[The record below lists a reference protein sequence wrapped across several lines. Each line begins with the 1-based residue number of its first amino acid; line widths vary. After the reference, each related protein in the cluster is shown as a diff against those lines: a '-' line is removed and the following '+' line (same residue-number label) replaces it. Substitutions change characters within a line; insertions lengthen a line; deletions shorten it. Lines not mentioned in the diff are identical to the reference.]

1 MQKPFSVFVGL
12 RYTLARKRNFF
23 LSFVSLIS
31 MLGVSLGVMI
41 LIVALSV
48 MNGSI
53 DTLRADALKSVP
65 HVTVAGAR
73 VTTHWNELANIA
85 LNSPNV
91 ISAAPYL
98 EGEANI
104 LYQGNNRFVSLRG
117 VEGALEAD
125 VVDNPSSRYKDLLIA
140 LADTENG
147 IVLGAQLAGSLGIFG
162 SSVNLSVTPLG
173 SLLARNLTDTEGF
186 TVVGYADFGAYGN
199 SDTALINLAQAQQ
212 LFALNSASRLQL
224 RLRVDDVFNAKTIAQ
239 DLFADYPDLS
249 VQSWDEAQASLFNA
263 LRMEKVLTSFMLL
276 MIVMVGAVNIVS
288 TLVMVVADKGA
299 DVAIL
304 RTMGASRGTIMKI
317 FVVQG
322 LVAGL
327 LGTLIGAILGTLLAA
342 NITDISLI
350 LERIINSLASDSD
363 RYFISHLQ
371 TQIEWTEVGLICIA
385 ALTISFLATLYP
397 AYRASKIQAAEVLR
411 YE

>member
-1 MQKPFSVFVGL
+1 MRKPFSVFVGL
-12 RYTLARKRNFF
+12 RYTLARKQNFF

-65 HVTVAGAR
+65 HVTVSGDR
-73 VTTHWNELANIA
+73 VTTNWNELANIA
-85 LNSPNV
+85 LSSPKV

-104 LYQGNNRFVSLRG
+104 LYQGNNRFVNLRG
-117 VEGALEAD
+117 VEGLLEVD
-125 VVDNPSSRYKDLLIA
+125 VVDNPSSGYRDLLIV
-140 LADTENG
+140 LSKTENG
-147 IVLGAQLAGSLGIFG
+147 IILGAQLAGSLGIY
-162 SSVNLSVTPLG
+162 SNANLSVTALG
-173 SLLARNLTDTEGF
+173 SLLARNLADTQGF

-199 SDTALINLAQAQQ
+199 SDTGLVNLAQAQQ
-212 LFALNSASRLQL
+212 LFAKNSASQLQL
-224 RLRVDDVFNAKTIAQ
+224 RLRVDDVLNAKAVAE

-276 MIVMVGAVNIVS
+276 MIVMVGAINIVS

-304 RTMGASRGTIMKI
+304 RTMGASRSTIMKI

-322 LVAGL
+322 LVAGF
-327 LGTLIGAILGTLLAA
+327 LGTLTGAILGTLLAA

-350 LERIINSLASDSD
+350 LERIINSLTSDSN

-371 TQIEWTEVGLICIA
+371 TQIEWGEVALICIA

>member
-12 RYTLARKRNFF
+12 RYTLARKQNFF

-65 HVTVAGAR
+65 HVTVSGDR
-73 VTTHWNELANIA
+73 VTTNWNELANIA
-85 LNSPNV
+85 LSSPDV

-104 LYQGNNRFVSLRG
+104 LSQGNNRFVTLRG
-117 VEGALEAD
+117 VEGVLEAD
-125 VVDNPSSRYKDLLIA
+125 VVDKPSSGYRDLLVV
-140 LADTENG
+140 LSETENG
-147 IVLGAQLAGSLGIFG
+147 IILGAQLAGSLGIY
-162 SSVNLSVTPLG
+162 SNADLSVTALG
-173 SLLARNLTDTEGF
+173 SLLARNLADTQGF

-199 SDTALINLAQAQQ
+199 SDTGLVNLAQAQQ
-212 LFALNSASRLQL
+212 LFAQNSASQLQL
-224 RLRVDDVFNAKTIAQ
+224 RLRVDDVFNAKMIAQ
-239 DLFADYPDLS
+239 ELFADYPDLS
-249 VQSWDEAQASLFNA
+249 VQSWDETQASLFNA

-304 RTMGASRGTIMKI
+304 RTMGASRSTIMKI

-322 LVAGL
+322 LVAGF

-350 LERIINSLASDSD
+350 LERIINSLASDSN

-371 TQIEWTEVGLICIA
+371 TQIEWGEVALICIA

>member
-12 RYTLARKRNFF
+12 RYTLARKQNFF

-65 HVTVAGAR
+65 HVTVSGDR
-73 VTTHWNELANIA
+73 VTTNWNELANIA
-85 LNSPNV
+85 LSSPDV

-104 LYQGNNRFVSLRG
+104 LYQGNNRFVTLRG
-117 VEGALEAD
+117 VEGELEAD
-125 VVDNPSSRYKDLLIA
+125 VVDKPSSGYRDLLVV
-140 LADTENG
+140 LSETENG
-147 IVLGAQLAGSLGIFG
+147 IILGAQLAGSLGIY
-162 SSVNLSVTPLG
+162 SNADLSVTALG
-173 SLLARNLTDTEGF
+173 SLLARNLADTQGF

-199 SDTALINLAQAQQ
+199 SDTGLVNLAQAQQ
-212 LFALNSASRLQL
+212 LFAQNSASQLQL
-224 RLRVDDVFNAKTIAQ
+224 RLRVDDVLNAKMIAQ
-239 DLFADYPDLS
+239 ELFADYPDLS
-249 VQSWDEAQASLFNA
+249 VQSWDETQASLFNA

-304 RTMGASRGTIMKI
+304 RTMGASRSTIMKI

-322 LVAGL
+322 LVAGF

-350 LERIINSLASDSD
+350 LERIINSLASDSN

-371 TQIEWTEVGLICIA
+371 TQIEWGEVALICIA

>member
-12 RYTLARKRNFF
+12 RYTLARKQNFF

-65 HVTVAGAR
+65 HVTVSGDR
-73 VTTHWNELANIA
+73 VTTNWNELANIA
-85 LNSPNV
+85 LSSPDV

-104 LYQGNNRFVSLRG
+104 LYQGNNRFVTLRG
-117 VEGALEAD
+117 VEGELEAD
-125 VVDNPSSRYKDLLIA
+125 VVDKPSSGYRDLLVV
-140 LADTENG
+140 LSETENG
-147 IVLGAQLAGSLGIFG
+147 IILGAQLAGSLGIY
-162 SSVNLSVTPLG
+162 SNADLSVTALG
-173 SLLARNLTDTEGF
+173 SLLARNLADIQGF

-199 SDTALINLAQAQQ
+199 SDTGLVNLAQAQR
-212 LFALNSASRLQL
+212 LFAQNSASQLQL
-224 RLRVDDVFNAKTIAQ
+224 RLRVDDVLNAKMIAQ
-239 DLFADYPDLS
+239 ELFADYPDLS
-249 VQSWDEAQASLFNA
+249 VQSWDETQASLFNA

-304 RTMGASRGTIMKI
+304 RTMGASRSTIMKI

-322 LVAGL
+322 LVAGF

-350 LERIINSLASDSD
+350 LERIINSLASDSN

-371 TQIEWTEVGLICIA
+371 TQIEWGEVALICIA

>member
-12 RYTLARKRNFF
+12 RYTLARKQNFF

-65 HVTVAGAR
+65 HVTVSGDR
-73 VTTHWNELANIA
+73 VTTNWNELANIA
-85 LNSPNV
+85 LSSPKI

-104 LYQGNNRFVSLRG
+104 LYQGNDRFVSLRG
-117 VEGALEAD
+117 VEGVLEAD
-125 VVDNPSSRYKDLLIA
+125 VVDNPSSGYRDLLIV
-140 LADTENG
+140 LSETENG
-147 IVLGAQLAGSLGIFG
+147 IILGAQLAGSLGIY
-162 SSVNLSVTPLG
+162 SNADLSVTALG
-173 SLLARNLTDTEGF
+173 SLLARNLADTQGF

-199 SDTALINLAQAQQ
+199 SDTGLVNLAQAQQ
-212 LFALNSASRLQL
+212 LFAQNSASQLQL
-224 RLRVDDVFNAKTIAQ
+224 RLRVDDVFNAKAVAE
-239 DLFADYPDLS
+239 DLFADYPGLS
-249 VQSWDEAQASLFNA
+249 VQSWDDAQASLFNA

-304 RTMGASRGTIMKI
+304 RTMGASRNTIMKI

-322 LVAGL
+322 LVAGF
-327 LGTLIGAILGTLLAA
+327 LGTLVGAILGTLLAA

-350 LERIINSLASDSD
+350 LESLF
-363 RYFISHLQ
+363 YFPF
-371 TQIEWTEVGLICIA
+371 TDPNRMGGGGA
-385 ALTISFLATLYP
+385 DLYRC
-397 AYRASKIQAAEVLR
+397 AHN
-411 YE
+411 

>member
-1 MQKPFSVFVGL
+1 MQKPFSVLVGL
-12 RYTLARKRNFF
+12 RYTLARKQNFF

-65 HVTVAGAR
+65 HVTVSGDR
-73 VTTHWNELANIA
+73 VTTNWNELANIA

-117 VEGALEAD
+117 VEGVLEAG
-125 VVDNPSSRYKDLLIA
+125 VVDNPSSGYKDMLIV
-140 LADTENG
+140 LSETENG
-147 IVLGAQLAGSLGIFG
+147 IILGAQLAGNLGIFSG
-162 SSVNLSVTPLG
+162 ADLSVTTLG
-173 SLLARNLTDTEGF
+173 SLLARNLANTQGF

-199 SDTALINLAQAQQ
+199 SDTGLVNLAQAQQ
-212 LFALNSASRLQL
+212 LFAQNSASQLQL
-224 RLRVDDVFNAKTIAQ
+224 RLRVDDVFNAKAIAE
-239 DLFADYPDLS
+239 DLFADYSDLS

-288 TLVMVVADKGA
+288 TLVMVVADKGT

-304 RTMGASRGTIMKI
+304 RTMGASRSTIMKI

-322 LVAGL
+322 LVAGF
-327 LGTLIGAILGTLLAA
+327 LGTLFGAILGMLLAA

-350 LERIINSLASDSD
+350 LERVINSLARDSN

-371 TQIEWTEVGLICIA
+371 TQIEWGEVALVCIA

-397 AYRASKIQAAEVLR
+397 AFRASKIQAAEVLR

>member
-12 RYTLARKRNFF
+12 RYTLARKQNYF

-65 HVTVAGAR
+65 HVTVSGDR
-73 VTTHWNELANIA
+73 VTTNWNELANIA

-117 VEGALEAD
+117 VEGVLEAG
-125 VVDNPSSRYKDLLIA
+125 VVDNPSSGYKDMLIV
-140 LADTENG
+140 LSETENG
-147 IVLGAQLAGSLGIFG
+147 IILGAQLASNLGLFSG
-162 SSVNLSVTPLG
+162 ADLSVTTLG
-173 SLLARNLTDTEGF
+173 SLLARNLADTQGF

-199 SDTALINLAQAQQ
+199 SDTGLVNLAQAQQ
-212 LFALNSASRLQL
+212 LFAQNSASQLQL
-224 RLRVDDVFNAKTIAQ
+224 RLRVDDVFNAKAIAE
-239 DLFADYPDLS
+239 DLFADYSDLS

-304 RTMGASRGTIMKI
+304 RTMGASRSTIMKI

-322 LVAGL
+322 LVAGF
-327 LGTLIGAILGTLLAA
+327 LGTLFGAILGTLLAA

-350 LERIINSLASDSD
+350 LERVINSLARDSN

-371 TQIEWTEVGLICIA
+371 TQIEWGEVALVCIA

>member
-12 RYTLARKRNFF
+12 RYTLARKQNFF

-65 HVTVAGAR
+65 HVTVSGDR
-73 VTTHWNELANIA
+73 VTTNWNELANIA
-85 LNSPNV
+85 LSSPKV

-104 LYQGNNRFVSLRG
+104 LYQGNDRFVSLRG
-117 VEGALEAD
+117 VEGVLEAD
-125 VVDNPSSRYKDLLIA
+125 VVDNPSSGYRDLLIV
-140 LADTENG
+140 LSETENG
-147 IVLGAQLAGSLGIFG
+147 IILGAQLASSLGIY
-162 SSVNLSVTPLG
+162 SNADLSVTALG
-173 SLLARNLTDTEGF
+173 SLLARNLADTQGF

-199 SDTALINLAQAQQ
+199 SDTGLVNLAQAQQ
-212 LFALNSASRLQL
+212 LFAQNSASQLQL
-224 RLRVDDVFNAKTIAQ
+224 RLRVDDVFNAKAVAE
-239 DLFADYPDLS
+239 DLFADYPGLS
-249 VQSWDEAQASLFNA
+249 VQSWDDAQASLFNA

-304 RTMGASRGTIMKI
+304 RTMGASRSTIMKI

-322 LVAGL
+322 LVAGF
-327 LGTLIGAILGTLLAA
+327 LGTLVGAILGTLLAA

-350 LERIINSLASDSD
+350 LERIINSLASDSNH
-363 RYFISHLQ
+363 YFISHLQ
-371 TQIEWTEVGLICIA
+371 TQIEWGEVALICIA

>member
-12 RYTLARKRNFF
+12 RYTLARKQNFF

-65 HVTVAGAR
+65 HVTVSGDG
-73 VTTHWNELANIA
+73 VTTNWNELANIA
-85 LNSPNV
+85 LSSPDV

-104 LYQGNNRFVSLRG
+104 LSQGNNRFVTLRG
-117 VEGALEAD
+117 VEGELEAD
-125 VVDNPSSRYKDLLIA
+125 VVDKPSSGYRDLLVV
-140 LADTENG
+140 LSETENG
-147 IVLGAQLAGSLGIFG
+147 IILGAQLAGSLGIY
-162 SSVNLSVTPLG
+162 SNADLSVTALG
-173 SLLARNLTDTEGF
+173 SLLARNLADIQGF

-199 SDTALINLAQAQQ
+199 SDTGLVNLAQAQR
-212 LFALNSASRLQL
+212 LFAQNSASQLQL
-224 RLRVDDVFNAKTIAQ
+224 RLRVDDVFNAKMIAQ
-239 DLFADYPDLS
+239 ELFADYPDLS
-249 VQSWDEAQASLFNA
+249 VQSWDETQASLFNA

-304 RTMGASRGTIMKI
+304 RTMGASRSTIMKI

-322 LVAGL
+322 LVAGF

-350 LERIINSLASDSD
+350 PERIINSLASDSN

-371 TQIEWTEVGLICIA
+371 TQIEWGEVALICIA

>member
-12 RYTLARKRNFF
+12 RYTLARKQNFF

-65 HVTVAGAR
+65 HVTVSGDR
-73 VTTHWNELANIA
+73 VTTNWNELANIA
-85 LNSPNV
+85 LSSPDV

-104 LYQGNNRFVSLRG
+104 LSQGNNRFVTLRG
-117 VEGALEAD
+117 VEGELEAD
-125 VVDNPSSRYKDLLIA
+125 VVDKPSSGYRDLLVV
-140 LADTENG
+140 LSETENG
-147 IVLGAQLAGSLGIFG
+147 IILGAQLAGSLGIY
-162 SSVNLSVTPLG
+162 SNADLSVTALG
-173 SLLARNLTDTEGF
+173 SLLARNLADIQGF

-199 SDTALINLAQAQQ
+199 SDTGLVNLAQAQQ
-212 LFALNSASRLQL
+212 LFAQNSASQLQL
-224 RLRVDDVFNAKTIAQ
+224 RLRVDDVFNAKMIAQ
-239 DLFADYPDLS
+239 ELFADYPDLS
-249 VQSWDEAQASLFNA
+249 VQSWDETQASLFNA

-304 RTMGASRGTIMKI
+304 RTMGASRSTIMKI

-322 LVAGL
+322 LVAGF

-350 LERIINSLASDSD
+350 LERIINSLASDSN

-371 TQIEWTEVGLICIA
+371 TQIEWGEVALICIA

>member
-12 RYTLARKRNFF
+12 RYTLARKQNFF

-65 HVTVAGAR
+65 HVTVSGDR
-73 VTTHWNELANIA
+73 VTTNWNELANIA
-85 LNSPNV
+85 LSSPDV

-104 LYQGNNRFVSLRG
+104 LYQGNNRFVTLRG
-117 VEGALEAD
+117 VEGVLEAD
-125 VVDNPSSRYKDLLIA
+125 VVDKPSSGYRDLLVV
-140 LADTENG
+140 LSETENG
-147 IVLGAQLAGSLGIFG
+147 IILGAQLAGSLGIY
-162 SSVNLSVTPLG
+162 SNADLSVTALG
-173 SLLARNLTDTEGF
+173 SLLARNLADIQGF

-199 SDTALINLAQAQQ
+199 SDTGLVNLAQAQR
-212 LFALNSASRLQL
+212 LFAQNSASQLQL
-224 RLRVDDVFNAKTIAQ
+224 RLRVDDVLNAKMIAQ
-239 DLFADYPDLS
+239 ELFADYPDLS
-249 VQSWDEAQASLFNA
+249 VQSWDETQASLFNA

-304 RTMGASRGTIMKI
+304 RTMGASRSTIMKI

-322 LVAGL
+322 LVAGF

-350 LERIINSLASDSD
+350 LERIINSLASDSN

-371 TQIEWTEVGLICIA
+371 TQIEWGEVALICIA

>member
-1 MQKPFSVFVGL
+1 
-12 RYTLARKRNFF
+12 
-23 LSFVSLIS
+23 
-31 MLGVSLGVMI
+31 MLGVSLGVMV

-53 DTLRADALKSVP
+53 GTLRADALKSVP
-65 HVTVAGAR
+65 HVTVSGDR
-73 VTTHWNELANIA
+73 VTTSWNELANIA
-85 LNSPNV
+85 LSSPKV

-117 VEGALEAD
+117 VEGVLEAD
-125 VVDNPSSRYKDLLIA
+125 VVDNPSSGYRDLLIV
-140 LADTENG
+140 LSETESG
-147 IVLGAQLAGSLGIFG
+147 IILGAQLAGSLGIY
-162 SSVNLSVTPLG
+162 SNADLSVTALD
-173 SLLARNLTDTEGF
+173 SLLARNLADTQGF

-199 SDTALINLAQAQQ
+199 SDTGLINLARAEQ
-212 LFALNSASRLQL
+212 LFAQNSASQLQL
-224 RLRVDDVFNAKTIAQ
+224 RLRVNDVFNAKAIAE
-239 DLFADYPDLS
+239 DLFADYPALS

-263 LRMEKVLTSFMLL
+263 LRMEKVLTTVMLL

-288 TLVMVVADKGA
+288 TLVMVVADKGS

-304 RTMGASRGTIMKI
+304 RTMGASRSTIMKI

-322 LVAGL
+322 LVAGF
-327 LGTLIGAILGTLLAA
+327 LGTFTGAILGTLLAS
-342 NITDISLI
+342 NITDISLV
-350 LERIINSLASDSD
+350 LERIINSLPSGSN

-371 TQIEWTEVGLICIA
+371 TQIEWGEVALICIA

>member
-65 HVTVAGAR
+65 HVTISGDR
-73 VTTHWNELANIA
+73 VTTNWNELANIA
-85 LNSPNV
+85 LSSPNV
-91 ISAAPYL
+91 LSAAPYL

-104 LYQGNNRFVSLRG
+104 LHQGNNRFVSLRG
-117 VEGALEAD
+117 VEGVLEAD
-125 VVDNPSSRYKDLLIA
+125 VVDNPSSRYRELLLA
-140 LADTENG
+140 LSETENG

-162 SSVNLSVTPLG
+162 GADLSVTALG
-173 SLLARNLTDTEGF
+173 SLLARNLADTEGF

-212 LFALNSASRLQL
+212 LFAQNSASRLQL
-224 RLRVDDVFNAKTIAQ
+224 RLRVDDVFNAKSIAE

-299 DVAIL
+299 DIAIL
-304 RTMGASRGTIMKI
+304 RTMGASRGTIMRI

-327 LGTLIGAILGTLLAA
+327 MGTLIGAILGTLLAA

-350 LERIINSLASDSD
+350 LERIINSVATGSN

-371 TQIEWTEVGLICIA
+371 TQIEWAEVGLICIA

>member
-12 RYTLARKRNFF
+12 RYTLARKQNFF

-53 DTLRADALKSVP
+53 DTLRADTLKSVP
-65 HVTVAGAR
+65 HVTVSGDK
-73 VTTHWNELANIA
+73 VTTNWNELANIA
-85 LNSPNV
+85 LSSPDV

-104 LYQGNNRFVSLRG
+104 LYQGNNRFVTLRG
-117 VEGALEAD
+117 VEGVLEAD
-125 VVDNPSSRYKDLLIA
+125 VVDKPSSGYRDLLVV
-140 LADTENG
+140 LSETENG
-147 IVLGAQLAGSLGIFG
+147 IILGAQLAGSLGIY
-162 SSVNLSVTPLG
+162 SNADLSVTALG
-173 SLLARNLTDTEGF
+173 SLLARNLADTQGL

-199 SDTALINLAQAQQ
+199 SDTGLVNLAQAQQ
-212 LFALNSASRLQL
+212 LFAQNSASQLQL
-224 RLRVDDVFNAKTIAQ
+224 RLRVDDVFNAKMIAQ
-239 DLFADYPDLS
+239 ELFADYPDLS
-249 VQSWDEAQASLFNA
+249 VQSWDETQASLFNA

-304 RTMGASRGTIMKI
+304 RTMGASRSTIMKI

-322 LVAGL
+322 LVAGF
-327 LGTLIGAILGTLLAA
+327 LGTLIGAMLGTLLAA

-350 LERIINSLASDSD
+350 LERIINSLASDSN

-371 TQIEWTEVGLICIA
+371 TQIEWGEVALICIA

>member
-12 RYTLARKRNFF
+12 RYTLARKQNFF

-41 LIVALSV
+41 LIVAQSV

-65 HVTVAGAR
+65 HVTVSGDR
-73 VTTHWNELANIA
+73 VTTNWNELANIA
-85 LNSPNV
+85 LSSPDV

-104 LYQGNNRFVSLRG
+104 LSQGNNRFVTLRG
-117 VEGALEAD
+117 VEGVLEAD
-125 VVDNPSSRYKDLLIA
+125 VVDKPSSGYRDLLVV
-140 LADTENG
+140 LSETENG
-147 IVLGAQLAGSLGIFG
+147 IILGAQLAGSLGIY
-162 SSVNLSVTPLG
+162 SNADLSVTALG
-173 SLLARNLTDTEGF
+173 SLLARNLADIQGF

-199 SDTALINLAQAQQ
+199 SDTGLVNLAQAQQ
-212 LFALNSASRLQL
+212 LFAQNSASQLQL
-224 RLRVDDVFNAKTIAQ
+224 RLRVDDVFNAKMIAQ
-239 DLFADYPDLS
+239 ELFADYPDLS
-249 VQSWDEAQASLFNA
+249 VQSWDETQASLFNA

-304 RTMGASRGTIMKI
+304 RTMGASRSTIMKI

-322 LVAGL
+322 LVAGF

-350 LERIINSLASDSD
+350 LERIINSLASDSN

-371 TQIEWTEVGLICIA
+371 TQIEWGEVALICIA

>member
-12 RYTLARKRNFF
+12 RYTLTRKQNFF

-31 MLGVSLGVMI
+31 MLGVSLGVMV

-53 DTLRADALKSVP
+53 GTLRADALKSVP
-65 HVTVAGAR
+65 HVTVSGDR
-73 VTTHWNELANIA
+73 VTTNWNELANIA
-85 LNSPNV
+85 LSSPKV

-117 VEGALEAD
+117 VEGVLEAD
-125 VVDNPSSRYKDLLIA
+125 VVDNISSGYRDLLIV
-140 LADTENG
+140 LSETESG
-147 IVLGAQLAGSLGIFG
+147 IILGAQLAGSLGIY
-162 SSVNLSVTPLG
+162 SNADLSITALD
-173 SLLARNLTDTEGF
+173 SLLARNLADTQGF

-199 SDTALINLAQAQQ
+199 SDTGLINLARAEQ
-212 LFALNSASRLQL
+212 LFAQNSASQLQL
-224 RLRVDDVFNAKTIAQ
+224 RLRVNDVFNAKAIAE
-239 DLFADYPDLS
+239 DLFADYPALS

-263 LRMEKVLTSFMLL
+263 LRMEKVLTTFMLL

-288 TLVMVVADKGA
+288 TLVMVVADKGS

-304 RTMGASRGTIMKI
+304 RTMGASRSTIMKI

-322 LVAGL
+322 LVAGF
-327 LGTLIGAILGTLLAA
+327 LGTLTGAILGTLLAA
-342 NITDISLI
+342 NITDISLV
-350 LERIINSLASDSD
+350 LERIINSLPSGSN

-371 TQIEWTEVGLICIA
+371 TQIEWGEVALICIA

>member
-1 MQKPFSVFVGL
+1 MLKPFSVFVGL

-53 DTLRADALKSVP
+53 ETLRSDALKSVP
-65 HVTVAGAR
+65 HVTVSGDAVASN
-73 VTTHWNELANIA
+73 WNEFANIA
-85 LNSPNV
+85 LSSPRV
-91 ISAAPYL
+91 LAAAPFM
-98 EGEANI
+98 EGEVNM
-104 LYQGNNRFVSLRG
+104 LYQGNSSFVNLRG
-117 VEGALEAD
+117 VEGMLEAA
-125 VVDNPSSRYKDLLIA
+125 VVDNQSERYRELLVA
-140 LADTENG
+140 LSETESG
-147 IVLGAQLAGSLGIFG
+147 IVLGAQLAGGFRIYG
-162 SSVNLSVTPLG
+162 SADLTVTPLD
-173 SLLARNLTDTEGF
+173 SLLARDLSDTEGL
-186 TVVGYADFGAYGN
+186 TVVGFADFGAYGN
-199 SDTALINLAQAQQ
+199 GDTALINLAQAQQ
-212 LFALNSASRLQL
+212 LFAQNSASRVQL
-224 RLRVDDVFNAKTIAQ
+224 RLRVDDVFDAKSIAE
-239 DLFADYPDLS
+239 DLFADYPELE
-249 VQSWDEAQASLFNA
+249 VLSWDEAQASLFNA

-276 MIVMVGAVNIVS
+276 MIVVVGAVNIVS

-304 RTMGASRGTIMKI
+304 RTMGASRSTIMRI

-322 LVAGL
+322 LVAGIVGTL
-327 LGTLIGAILGTLLAA
+327 VGAVLGTVLAA
-342 NITDISLI
+342 NISDLSLI
-350 LERIINSLASDSD
+350 LERIINSLASGSN

-371 TQIEWTEVGLICIA
+371 TQIEWGEVGLICMA

>member
-12 RYTLARKRNFF
+12 RYTLTRKQNFF
-23 LSFVSLIS
+23 LSFVSLVS
-31 MLGVSLGVMI
+31 MLGVSLGVMV

-53 DTLRADALKSVP
+53 GTLRADALKSVP
-65 HVTVAGAR
+65 HVTVSGDR
-73 VTTHWNELANIA
+73 VTTNWNELANIA
-85 LNSPNV
+85 LSSPKV

-117 VEGALEAD
+117 VEGVLEAD
-125 VVDNPSSRYKDLLIA
+125 VVDNPSSGYRDLLIV
-140 LADTENG
+140 LSETESG
-147 IVLGAQLAGSLGIFG
+147 IILGAQLAGSLGIY
-162 SSVNLSVTPLG
+162 SNADLSVTALD
-173 SLLARNLTDTEGF
+173 SLLARNLTDTQGF

-199 SDTALINLAQAQQ
+199 SDTGLINLARAEQ
-212 LFALNSASRLQL
+212 LFAQNSASQLQL
-224 RLRVDDVFNAKTIAQ
+224 RLRMNDVFNAKAIAE
-239 DLFADYPDLS
+239 DLFANYPDLS

-263 LRMEKVLTSFMLL
+263 LRMEKVLTTFMLL

-288 TLVMVVADKGA
+288 TLVMVVADKGS

-304 RTMGASRGTIMKI
+304 RTMGASRSTIMKI

-322 LVAGL
+322 LVAGF
-327 LGTLIGAILGTLLAA
+327 LGTFTGAILGTLLAS
-342 NITDISLI
+342 NITDISLV
-350 LERIINSLASDSD
+350 LERIINSLPSGSN

-371 TQIEWTEVGLICIA
+371 TQIEWGEVALICIA

>member
-1 MQKPFSVFVGL
+1 MRKPFSVLVGL
-12 RYTLARKRNFF
+12 RYTLARKQNFF

-65 HVTVAGAR
+65 HVTVSGDR
-73 VTTHWNELANIA
+73 VTTNWNELANIA
-85 LNSPNV
+85 LSSPKV

-104 LYQGNNRFVSLRG
+104 LYQGNNRFVNLRG
-117 VEGALEAD
+117 VEGVLEVD
-125 VVDNPSSRYKDLLIA
+125 VVDNPSSGYRDLLIV
-140 LADTENG
+140 LSKTENG
-147 IVLGAQLAGSLGIFG
+147 IILGAQLAGSLGIY
-162 SSVNLSVTPLG
+162 SNANLSVTALG
-173 SLLARNLTDTEGF
+173 SLLARNLADTQGF

-199 SDTALINLAQAQQ
+199 SDTGLVNLAQAQQ
-212 LFALNSASRLQL
+212 LFAKNSASQLQL
-224 RLRVDDVFNAKTIAQ
+224 RLRMDDVFNAKAVAE

-276 MIVMVGAVNIVS
+276 MIVMVGAINIVS

-304 RTMGASRGTIMKI
+304 RTMGASRSTIMKI

-322 LVAGL
+322 LVAGF
-327 LGTLIGAILGTLLAA
+327 LGTLTGAILGTLLAA

-350 LERIINSLASDSD
+350 LERIINSLTSDSN

-371 TQIEWTEVGLICIA
+371 TQIEWGEVALICIA

-397 AYRASKIQAAEVLR
+397 AYRASKIEAAEVLR

>member
-12 RYTLARKRNFF
+12 RYTLARKQNFF

-65 HVTVAGAR
+65 HVTVSGDR
-73 VTTHWNELANIA
+73 VTTNWNELANIA
-85 LNSPNV
+85 LSSPDV

-104 LYQGNNRFVSLRG
+104 LSQGNNRFVTLRG
-117 VEGALEAD
+117 VEGELEAD
-125 VVDNPSSRYKDLLIA
+125 VVDKPSLGYRDLLVV
-140 LADTENG
+140 LSETENG
-147 IVLGAQLAGSLGIFG
+147 IILGAQLAGSLGIY
-162 SSVNLSVTPLG
+162 SNADLSVTALG
-173 SLLARNLTDTEGF
+173 SLLARNLADTQGF

-199 SDTALINLAQAQQ
+199 SDTGLVNLAQAQQ
-212 LFALNSASRLQL
+212 LFAQNSASQLQL
-224 RLRVDDVFNAKTIAQ
+224 RLRVDDVLNAKMIAQ
-239 DLFADYPDLS
+239 ELFADYPDLS
-249 VQSWDEAQASLFNA
+249 VQSWDETQASLFNA

-304 RTMGASRGTIMKI
+304 RTMGASRSTIMKI

-322 LVAGL
+322 LVAGF

-350 LERIINSLASDSD
+350 LERIINSLASDSN

-371 TQIEWTEVGLICIA
+371 TQIEWGEVALICIA

>member
-12 RYTLARKRNFF
+12 RYTQARKKNFF

-65 HVTVAGAR
+65 HVAVSGDR
-73 VTTHWNELANIA
+73 VTTNWNELANIA
-85 LNSPNV
+85 LSSPKI

-104 LYQGNNRFVSLRG
+104 VYQGNSRFVSLRG
-117 VEGALEAD
+117 VEGMLEAD
-125 VVDNPSSRYKDLLIA
+125 VVDNPSSGYRDLLKI
-140 LADTENG
+140 LSETESG
-147 IVLGAQLAGSLGIFG
+147 IILGAQLAGSLGIY
-162 SSVNLSVTPLG
+162 SNADLSVTALG
-173 SLLARNLTDTEGF
+173 SLLARNLVDTQGF
-186 TVVGYADFGAYGN
+186 TVVGYADFGARGN
-199 SDTALINLAQAQQ
+199 SDTGLVNLAQARQ
-212 LFALNSASRLQL
+212 LFAQNSASQLQL
-224 RLRVDDVFNAKTIAQ
+224 RLRVDDVFNAKAIAE
-239 DLFADYPDLS
+239 DVFVDYPDLS
-249 VQSWDEAQASLFNA
+249 VQSWDEAQAGLFNA

-276 MIVMVGAVNIVS
+276 MIIMVGAVNIVS

-304 RTMGASRGTIMKI
+304 RTMGASRSTIMKI

-322 LVAGL
+322 LVAGS
-327 LGTLIGAILGTLLAA
+327 LGTLIGAILGVLLAA
-342 NITDISLI
+342 NITNISLI
-350 LERIINSLASDSD
+350 LERIINSLASDSN

-371 TQIEWTEVGLICIA
+371 TQIEWGEVALICIA

-397 AYRASKIQAAEVLR
+397 SYRASKIQAAEVLR

>member
-65 HVTVAGAR
+65 HVTVAGDR

-85 LNSPNV
+85 LSSPNV
-91 ISAAPYL
+91 ISAAPYI

-117 VEGALEAD
+117 VDGLLEAG
-125 VVDNPSSRYKDLLIA
+125 VVDNPSSRYRDLFIA
-140 LADTENG
+140 LSETENG
-147 IVLGAQLAGSLGIFG
+147 IILGAQLAGSLGLYG
-162 SSVNLSVTPLG
+162 SSADLSVTALG
-173 SLLARNLTDTEGF
+173 SLLARNLADTEGF

-212 LFALNSASRLQL
+212 LFAKNSASQLRL
-224 RLRVDDVFNAKTIAQ
+224 RLRVDDVFNAKAIAVN
-239 DLFADYPDLS
+239 LFADYPDLS

-276 MIVMVGAVNIVS
+276 MIVVVGAVNIVS
-288 TLVMVVADKGA
+288 TLVMVVADKGP

-304 RTMGASRGTIMKI
+304 RTMGASRSTIMKI
-317 FVVQG
+317 FMVQG
-322 LVAGL
+322 LIAGL
-327 LGTLIGAILGTLLAA
+327 LGTLVGAILGMLLAA
-342 NITDISLI
+342 NITDISLV
-350 LERIINSLASDSD
+350 LERIINSLATGSN

-371 TQIEWTEVGLICIA
+371 TQIDLGEVALICVA

-397 AYRASKIQAAEVLR
+397 AYRASKIQPAEVLR

>member
-1 MQKPFSVFVGL
+1 MRKPFSVFVGL
-12 RYTLARKRNFF
+12 RYTLARKQNFF
-23 LSFVSLIS
+23 LSFVSVIS

-65 HVTVAGAR
+65 HVTVSGDR
-73 VTTHWNELANIA
+73 VTTNWNELANIA
-85 LNSPNV
+85 LSSPKV

-104 LYQGNNRFVSLRG
+104 LYQGNNRFVNLRG
-117 VEGALEAD
+117 VEGVLEVD
-125 VVDNPSSRYKDLLIA
+125 VVDNPSSGYRDLLIV
-140 LADTENG
+140 LSKTENG
-147 IVLGAQLAGSLGIFG
+147 IILGAQLAGSLGIY
-162 SSVNLSVTPLG
+162 SNANLSVTALG
-173 SLLARNLTDTEGF
+173 SLLARNLADTQGF

-199 SDTALINLAQAQQ
+199 SDTGLVNLAQAQQ
-212 LFALNSASRLQL
+212 LFAKNSASQLQL
-224 RLRVDDVFNAKTIAQ
+224 RLRVDDVLNAKAVAE

-276 MIVMVGAVNIVS
+276 MIVMVGAINIVS

-304 RTMGASRGTIMKI
+304 RTMGASRSTIMKI

-322 LVAGL
+322 LVAGF
-327 LGTLIGAILGTLLAA
+327 LGTLTGAILGTLLAA

-350 LERIINSLASDSD
+350 LERIINSLTSDSN

-371 TQIEWTEVGLICIA
+371 TQIEWGEVALICIA

-397 AYRASKIQAAEVLR
+397 AYRASKIEAAEVLR

>member
-1 MQKPFSVFVGL
+1 MQKPFSVLVGL
-12 RYTLARKRNFF
+12 RYTLARKQNFF

-65 HVTVAGAR
+65 HVTVSGDR
-73 VTTHWNELANIA
+73 VTTNWNELANIA

-117 VEGALEAD
+117 VEGVLEAG
-125 VVDNPSSRYKDLLIA
+125 VVDNPSSGYKDMLIV
-140 LADTENG
+140 LSETENG
-147 IVLGAQLAGSLGIFG
+147 IILGAQLASNLGIFSG
-162 SSVNLSVTPLG
+162 ADLSVTTLG
-173 SLLARNLTDTEGF
+173 SLLARNLADTQGF

-199 SDTALINLAQAQQ
+199 SDTGLVNLAQAQQ
-212 LFALNSASRLQL
+212 LFAQNSASQLQL
-224 RLRVDDVFNAKTIAQ
+224 RLRVDDVFNAKAIAE
-239 DLFADYPDLS
+239 DLFADYSDLS

-304 RTMGASRGTIMKI
+304 RTMGASRSTIMKI

-322 LVAGL
+322 LVAGF
-327 LGTLIGAILGTLLAA
+327 LGTLFGAILGTLLAA

-350 LERIINSLASDSD
+350 LERVINSLARDSN

-371 TQIEWTEVGLICIA
+371 TQIEWGEVALVCIA

>member
-12 RYTLARKRNFF
+12 RYTLARKQNFF

-65 HVTVAGAR
+65 HVTVAGSK
-73 VTTHWNELANIA
+73 VTTNWNELANIA
-85 LNSPNV
+85 LASPSV

-117 VEGALEAD
+117 VEGVLEAD
-125 VVDNPSSRYKDLLIA
+125 VVDNPSFGYRDLLIA
-140 LADTENG
+140 LSETENG
-147 IVLGAQLAGSLGIFG
+147 IILGAQLAGSLGIY
-162 SSVNLSVTPLG
+162 NNADISVTALG
-173 SLLARNLTDTEGF
+173 SLLARNLADTQGF

-199 SDTALINLAQAQQ
+199 SDTGLVNLAQAQQ
-212 LFALNSASRLQL
+212 LFAQNSASQLQL
-224 RLRVDDVFNAKTIAQ
+224 RLRVDDVFNAKAIAE
-239 DLFADYPDLS
+239 DLFGDYPDLS
-249 VQSWDEAQASLFNA
+249 LQSWDEAQASLFNA

-276 MIVMVGAVNIVS
+276 MIVVVGAVNIVS

-304 RTMGASRGTIMKI
+304 RTMGASRSTIMKI

-322 LVAGL
+322 LVAGF

-350 LERIINSLASDSD
+350 LERIINSLASDSN

-371 TQIEWTEVGLICIA
+371 TQIEWGEVALICIA

>member
-12 RYTLARKRNFF
+12 RYTLARKQNFF

-48 MNGSI
+48 MNGSV

-65 HVTVAGAR
+65 HVTVAGST
-73 VTTHWNELANIA
+73 VTTNWNELANIA
-85 LNSPNV
+85 LDSPNV
-91 ISAAPYL
+91 VSAAPYL
-98 EGEANI
+98 EGEVNI
-104 LYQGNNRFVSLRG
+104 LHQGNNRFVSLRG
-117 VEGALEAD
+117 VEGVLEAD
-125 VVDNPSSRYKDLLIA
+125 VVDNPSSGYRDLLLA
-140 LADTENG
+140 LSETENG
-147 IVLGAQLAGSLGIFG
+147 IILGAQLAGSLGIV
-162 SSVNLSVTPLG
+162 SNADLSVTALG
-173 SLLARNLTDTEGF
+173 SLLARNLADTEGF

-199 SDTALINLAQAQQ
+199 SDMGLINLAQAQQ
-212 LFALNSASRLQL
+212 LFAQNSASQLQL
-224 RLRVDDVFNAKTIAQ
+224 RLRVDDVFNAKAIAQ

-249 VQSWDEAQASLFNA
+249 VLSWDEAQASLFNA

-304 RTMGASRGTIMKI
+304 RTMGASRSTIMKI

-322 LVAGL
+322 LVAGS

-350 LERIINSLASDSD
+350 LERIVNSFASDSN

-371 TQIEWTEVGLICIA
+371 TQIEWSEVALICIA

>member
-12 RYTLARKRNFF
+12 RYTLARKQNFF

-65 HVTVAGAR
+65 HVTVSGDR
-73 VTTHWNELANIA
+73 VTTNWNELANIA
-85 LNSPNV
+85 LSSPKV

-104 LYQGNNRFVSLRG
+104 LYQGNDRFVSLRG
-117 VEGALEAD
+117 VEGVLEAD
-125 VVDNPSSRYKDLLIA
+125 VVDNPSSGYRDLLIV
-140 LADTENG
+140 LSETENG
-147 IVLGAQLAGSLGIFG
+147 IILGAQLAGSLGIY
-162 SSVNLSVTPLG
+162 SNANLSVTALG
-173 SLLARNLTDTEGF
+173 SLLARNPADTQGF
-186 TVVGYADFGAYGN
+186 TVVGYADFGGYGN
-199 SDTALINLAQAQQ
+199 SDTGLVNLAQAQQ
-212 LFALNSASRLQL
+212 LFAQNSASQLQL
-224 RLRVDDVFNAKTIAQ
+224 RLRVDDVFNAKMIAQ
-239 DLFADYPDLS
+239 ELFADYPDLS
-249 VQSWDEAQASLFNA
+249 VQSWDETQASLFNA

-304 RTMGASRGTIMKI
+304 RTMGASRSTIMKI

-322 LVAGL
+322 LVAGF

-350 LERIINSLASDSD
+350 LERIINSLASDSN

-371 TQIEWTEVGLICIA
+371 TQIEWGEVALICIA

>member
-1 MQKPFSVFVGL
+1 MQKPFSVLVGL
-12 RYTLARKRNFF
+12 RYTLARKQNFF

-65 HVTVAGAR
+65 HVTVSGDR
-73 VTTHWNELANIA
+73 VTTNWNELANIA

-117 VEGALEAD
+117 VEGVLEAG
-125 VVDNPSSRYKDLLIA
+125 VVDNPSSRYKDLLIV
-140 LADTENG
+140 LSETENG
-147 IVLGAQLAGSLGIFG
+147 IILGAQLASNLGIFSG
-162 SSVNLSVTPLG
+162 ADLSVTTLG
-173 SLLARNLTDTEGF
+173 SLLARNLADTQGF

-199 SDTALINLAQAQQ
+199 SDTGLVNLAQAQQ
-212 LFALNSASRLQL
+212 LFAQNSASQLQL
-224 RLRVDDVFNAKTIAQ
+224 RLRVDDVFNAKAIAE
-239 DLFADYPDLS
+239 DLFADYSDLS

-263 LRMEKVLTSFMLL
+263 LRMEKVLTTFMLL

-304 RTMGASRGTIMKI
+304 RTMGASRSTIMKI

-322 LVAGL
+322 LVAGF
-327 LGTLIGAILGTLLAA
+327 LGTLFGAILGTLLAA

-350 LERIINSLASDSD
+350 LERVINSLARDSN

-371 TQIEWTEVGLICIA
+371 TQIEWGEVALVCIA

>member
-12 RYTLARKRNFF
+12 RYTLARKQNFF

-53 DTLRADALKSVP
+53 DMLRSDALKSVP
-65 HVTVAGAR
+65 HATVSGDR
-73 VTTHWNELANIA
+73 VTTNWNELANIA
-85 LNSPNV
+85 LSSPKV

-125 VVDNPSSRYKDLLIA
+125 VVDNPSSGYRDLLIV
-140 LADTENG
+140 LSETENG
-147 IVLGAQLAGSLGIFG
+147 IILGAQLAGSLGIY
-162 SSVNLSVTPLG
+162 SNADLSVTALG
-173 SLLARNLTDTEGF
+173 SLLARNLADTQGF

-199 SDTALINLAQAQQ
+199 SDTGLVNLAQAQQ
-212 LFALNSASRLQL
+212 LFAQNSASQLQL
-224 RLRVDDVFNAKTIAQ
+224 RLRVDDVFNAKAVAE
-239 DLFADYPDLS
+239 DLFADYPGLS
-249 VQSWDEAQASLFNA
+249 VQSWDDAQASLFNA

-304 RTMGASRGTIMKI
+304 RTMGASRSTIMKI

-322 LVAGL
+322 LVAGF
-327 LGTLIGAILGTLLAA
+327 LGTLVGAILGTLLAA

-350 LERIINSLASDSD
+350 LERIINSLASDSN

-371 TQIEWTEVGLICIA
+371 TQIEWGEVALICIA

>member
-12 RYTLARKRNFF
+12 RYTLARKQNFF

-65 HVTVAGAR
+65 HVTVSGDR
-73 VTTHWNELANIA
+73 VTTNWNELANIA
-85 LNSPNV
+85 LSSPDV

-104 LYQGNNRFVSLRG
+104 LSQGNNRFVTLRG
-117 VEGALEAD
+117 VEGELEAD
-125 VVDNPSSRYKDLLIA
+125 VVDKPSLGYRDLLVV
-140 LADTENG
+140 LSETENG
-147 IVLGAQLAGSLGIFG
+147 IILGAQLAGSLGIY
-162 SSVNLSVTPLG
+162 SNADLSVTALG
-173 SLLARNLTDTEGF
+173 SLLARNLADIQGF

-199 SDTALINLAQAQQ
+199 SNTGLVNLAQAQQ
-212 LFALNSASRLQL
+212 LFAQNSASQLQL
-224 RLRVDDVFNAKTIAQ
+224 RLRVDDVFNAKMIAQ
-239 DLFADYPDLS
+239 ELFADYPDLS
-249 VQSWDEAQASLFNA
+249 VQSWDETQASLFNA

-304 RTMGASRGTIMKI
+304 RTMGASRSTIMKI

-322 LVAGL
+322 LVAGF

-350 LERIINSLASDSD
+350 LERIINSLASDSN

-371 TQIEWTEVGLICIA
+371 TQIEWGEVALICIA

>member
-1 MQKPFSVFVGL
+1 MQKPFSVLVGL
-12 RYTLARKRNFF
+12 RYTLARKQNFF

-53 DTLRADALKSVP
+53 GTLRADALKSVP
-65 HVTVAGAR
+65 HVTVSGDR
-73 VTTHWNELANIA
+73 VTTNWNELANIA

-117 VEGALEAD
+117 VEGVLEAG
-125 VVDNPSSRYKDLLIA
+125 VVDNPSSGYRDMLIV
-140 LADTENG
+140 LSETENG
-147 IVLGAQLAGSLGIFG
+147 IILGAQLAGNLGIF
-162 SSVNLSVTPLG
+162 SNADLSVTTLG
-173 SLLARNLTDTEGF
+173 SLLARNLANTQGF

-199 SDTALINLAQAQQ
+199 SDTGLVNLAQAQQ
-212 LFALNSASRLQL
+212 LFAQNSASQLQL
-224 RLRVDDVFNAKTIAQ
+224 RLRVDDVFNAKAIAE
-239 DLFADYPDLS
+239 DLFADYSDLS

-288 TLVMVVADKGA
+288 TLVMVVADKGT

-304 RTMGASRGTIMKI
+304 RTMGASRSTIMKI

-322 LVAGL
+322 LVAGF
-327 LGTLIGAILGTLLAA
+327 LGTLFGAILGMLLAA

-350 LERIINSLASDSD
+350 LERVINSLARDSN

-371 TQIEWTEVGLICIA
+371 TQIEWGEVALVCIA

>member
-12 RYTLARKRNFF
+12 RYTLARKQNFF

-53 DTLRADALKSVP
+53 DMLRSDALKSVP
-65 HVTVAGAR
+65 HATVSGDR
-73 VTTHWNELANIA
+73 VTTNWNELANIA
-85 LNSPNV
+85 LSSPKV

-104 LYQGNNRFVSLRG
+104 LYQGNNRFVNLRG
-117 VEGALEAD
+117 VEGVLEVD
-125 VVDNPSSRYKDLLIA
+125 VVDNPSSGYRDLLIV
-140 LADTENG
+140 LSKTENG
-147 IVLGAQLAGSLGIFG
+147 IILGAQLAGSLGIY
-162 SSVNLSVTPLG
+162 SNANLSVTALG
-173 SLLARNLTDTEGF
+173 SLLARNLADTQGF

-199 SDTALINLAQAQQ
+199 SDTGLVNLAQAQQ
-212 LFALNSASRLQL
+212 LFAKNSASQLQL
-224 RLRVDDVFNAKTIAQ
+224 RLRVDDVLNAKAVAE

-276 MIVMVGAVNIVS
+276 MIVMVGAINIVS

-304 RTMGASRGTIMKI
+304 RTMGASRSTIMKI

-322 LVAGL
+322 LVAGF
-327 LGTLIGAILGTLLAA
+327 LGTLTGAILGTLLAA

-350 LERIINSLASDSD
+350 LERIINSLTSDSN

-371 TQIEWTEVGLICIA
+371 TQIEWGEVALICIA

-397 AYRASKIQAAEVLR
+397 AYRASKIEAAEVLR

>member
-1 MQKPFSVFVGL
+1 MQKPFSLFVGL

-31 MLGVSLGVMI
+31 MLGVSIGVMI

-53 DTLRADALKSVP
+53 DTLRAEALKSVP
-65 HVTVAGAR
+65 HVTVSGDR
-73 VTTHWNELANIA
+73 VTTNWNELVSIA
-85 LNSPNV
+85 LNSPSV

-104 LYQGNNRFVSLRG
+104 LHQGTNRFVNLRG
-117 VEGALEAD
+117 VEGGLEAN
-125 VVDNPSSRYKDLLIA
+125 VVDNPSSRYRDLLIA
-140 LADTENG
+140 LTEKENG
-147 IVLGAQLAGSLGIFG
+147 VILGSQLAGSLGVF
-162 SSVNLSVTPLG
+162 SDTNLSVTTLG
-173 SLLARNLTDTEGF
+173 SLLARNLADTEVF

-212 LFALNSASRLQL
+212 LFALNSGSQLQL
-224 RLRVDDVFNAKTIAQ
+224 RLRVDDVFNAKAIAE
-239 DLFADYPDLS
+239 DLFAGYPDIN
-249 VQSWDEAQASLFNA
+249 VQSWDEAEASLFNA

-299 DVAIL
+299 DIAIL
-304 RTMGASRGTIMKI
+304 RTMGATRSTIMKI

-327 LGTLIGAILGTLLAA
+327 LGTLIGALFGMLLAA
-342 NITDISLI
+342 NITEISLI
-350 LERIINSLASDSD
+350 LEGIINSFTSGSNH
-363 RYFISHLQ
+363 YFISHLQ
-371 TQIEWTEVGLICIA
+371 TEIIWTEVGLICIA

>member
-12 RYTLARKRNFF
+12 RYTLARKQNFF

-65 HVTVAGAR
+65 HVTVAGSR
-73 VTTHWNELANIA
+73 VTTNWNELANIA
-85 LNSPNV
+85 LASANV

-117 VEGALEAD
+117 VEGVLEAD
-125 VVDNPSSRYKDLLIA
+125 VVDNPSSGYRDLLIA
-140 LADTENG
+140 LSETENG
-147 IVLGAQLAGSLGIFG
+147 IILGAQLAGSLGIY
-162 SSVNLSVTPLG
+162 NNADISVTALG
-173 SLLARNLTDTEGF
+173 SLLARNLADTQGF

-199 SDTALINLAQAQQ
+199 SDTGLVNLAQAQQ
-212 LFALNSASRLQL
+212 LFAQNSASQLQL
-224 RLRVDDVFNAKTIAQ
+224 RLRVDDVFNAKAIAE
-239 DLFADYPDLS
+239 DLFGDYPDLS
-249 VQSWDEAQASLFNA
+249 LQSWDEAQASLFNA

-276 MIVMVGAVNIVS
+276 MIVVVGAVNIVS

-304 RTMGASRGTIMKI
+304 RTMGASRSTIMKI

-322 LVAGL
+322 LVAGF

-350 LERIINSLASDSD
+350 LERIINSLASDSN

-371 TQIEWTEVGLICIA
+371 TQIEWGEVGLICIA

>member
-12 RYTLARKRNFF
+12 RYTLARKQNFF

-65 HVTVAGAR
+65 HVTVSGDM
-73 VTTHWNELANIA
+73 VTTNWNELANIA
-85 LNSPNV
+85 LSSPDV

-104 LYQGNNRFVSLRG
+104 LYQGNNRFVTLRG
-117 VEGALEAD
+117 VEGVLEAD
-125 VVDNPSSRYKDLLIA
+125 VVDKPSLGYRDLLVV
-140 LADTENG
+140 LSETENG
-147 IVLGAQLAGSLGIFG
+147 IILGAQLAGSLGIY
-162 SSVNLSVTPLG
+162 SNADLSVTALG
-173 SLLARNLTDTEGF
+173 SLLARNLADIQGF

-199 SDTALINLAQAQQ
+199 SDTGLVNLAQAQR
-212 LFALNSASRLQL
+212 LFAQNSASQLQL
-224 RLRVDDVFNAKTIAQ
+224 RLRVDDVFNAKMIAQ
-239 DLFADYPDLS
+239 ELFADYPDLS
-249 VQSWDEAQASLFNA
+249 VQSWDETQASLFNA

-304 RTMGASRGTIMKI
+304 RTMGASRSTIMKI

-322 LVAGL
+322 LVAGF

-350 LERIINSLASDSD
+350 LERIINSLASDSN

-371 TQIEWTEVGLICIA
+371 TQIEWGEVALICIA

>member
-12 RYTLARKRNFF
+12 RYTLARKQNFF

-31 MLGVSLGVMI
+31 MLGVSLGVMV
-41 LIVALSV
+41 LIVVLSV

-53 DTLRADALKSVP
+53 DALRADALKSVP
-65 HVTVAGAR
+65 HVTVSGDR
-73 VTTHWNELANIA
+73 VTTNWNELANIA
-85 LNSPNV
+85 LSSSKV

-117 VEGALEAD
+117 VEGGLEAD
-125 VVDNPSSRYKDLLIA
+125 VVDNPSSGYRDLLTV
-140 LADTENG
+140 LSETENG
-147 IVLGAQLAGSLGIFG
+147 IILGAQLASSLGIY
-162 SSVNLSVTPLG
+162 SNADLSVTALG
-173 SLLARNLTDTEGF
+173 SLLARNLADTQGF

-199 SDTALINLAQAQQ
+199 SDTGLVNLAQAQQ
-212 LFALNSASRLQL
+212 LFAQNSASKLQL
-224 RLRVDDVFNAKTIAQ
+224 RLRVDDVFNAKAIAE

-276 MIVMVGAVNIVS
+276 MIVIVGAVNIVS

-299 DVAIL
+299 DIAIL
-304 RTMGASRGTIMKI
+304 RTMGASRSTIMKI

-322 LVAGL
+322 LVAGF
-327 LGTLIGAILGTLLAA
+327 LGTLIGAILGALLAV
-342 NITDISLI
+342 NITDISFI
-350 LERIINSLASDSD
+350 LERIINSLASDSN

-371 TQIEWTEVGLICIA
+371 THIEWGEVALICAA